1 MNETAV
7 NKTKTFSILEGI
19 FFNGMYLS
27 TQGFVMM
34 NLALYFNSNPFFIA
48 IISTLPTATQVLQFF
63 TKKLYNLFKTRKK
76 TLMTAI
82 ILSRSSMVFLP
93 IAVLFDLRN
102 PYIFTGIIFMY
113 SFFAPF
119 VTNTW
124 TSAMVE
130 IIDSKSRGRYFGK
143 RNFFISISS
152 VLFTLAYGIF
162 LSFPDKKLGYFILS
176 LSVAIS
182 ALITI
187 ILMSKHHIP
196 NFKPTIHKISYR
208 EIFKNK
214 NFMIYLKFVSVWL
227 FSLEFLKPFFEY
239 FRVKTLDTDPRFL
252 ANIGVLTAVISMFLY
267 IIYGKLS
274 DKYGNRTILR
284 LGIFFATYYVLLF
297 FTMTDD
303 SFKVL
308 LVLSGIFDAIGFTA
322 INLCFLNLLMEV
334 SEEPVEGYVGIYSV
348 VVGFTAMF
356 AGLTAGILG
365 TFINEG
371 VIYILGEKIYTI
383 KLAFLIGFL
392 LRLFSILRLT
402 SINSFQKEF
411 KFNGTFPLRSAVSK
425 RITSFLPSYIAISR
439 EQKKDSP
446 DEETNEKNNDEI
458 KGV

>member
-7 NKTKTFSILEGI
+7 NKTKNFSILEGI

-48 IISTLPTATQVLQFF
+48 IISTLPTATQVLQIF
-63 TKKLYNLFKTRKK
+63 TKKLYDLFKTRKK
-76 TLMTAI
+76 TLMTAVV
-82 ILSRSSMVFLP
+82 LSRSSMVFLP

-130 IIDSKSRGRYFGK
+130 IIDSKNRGKYFGK

-152 VLFTLAYGIF
+152 VLFTLAYGSF
-162 LSFPDKKLGYFILS
+162 LAFPDKKLGYFILS

-187 ILMSKHHIP
+187 VLMSKHHIP
-196 NFKPTIHKISYR
+196 NFKPTIHKVSYLD
-208 EIFKNK
+208 IFKNK
-214 NFMIYLKFVSVWL
+214 DFVTYLKFVSVWL
-227 FSLEFLKPFFEY
+227 FSLEFLKPFLEY
-239 FRVKTLDTDPRFL
+239 FRVRTLNTDPRFL
-252 ANIGVLTAVISMFLY
+252 ANIGVLTAAISMFLY

-284 LGIFFATYYVLLF
+284 LGISFATYYVLLF
-297 FTMTDD
+297 FTMTDEN
-303 SFKVL
+303 FKVL

-334 SEEPVEGYVGIYSV
+334 SEEPIEGYIGVYSV
-348 VVGFTAMF
+348 VVGFTAIL

-371 VIYILGEKIYTI
+371 VVYILGEKIYTI

-392 LRLFSILRLT
+392 LRLFSLLRLT

-411 KFNGTFPLRSAVSK
+411 KFSGTLPLRSAVSK

-439 EQKKDSP
+439 ERKKD
-446 DEETNEKNNDEI
+446 ETGKDNTNNKNNEN
-458 KGV
+458 